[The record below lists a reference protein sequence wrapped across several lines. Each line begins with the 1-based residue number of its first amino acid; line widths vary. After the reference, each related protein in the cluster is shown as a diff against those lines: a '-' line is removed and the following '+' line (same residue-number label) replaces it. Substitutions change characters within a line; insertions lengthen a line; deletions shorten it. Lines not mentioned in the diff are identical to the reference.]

1 MLKTSK
7 KNKLVFIS
15 ILLVIVCG
23 FIFCSTNFFQSKQMA
38 EIQTI
43 ERTIEINR
51 TAVDYQSIL
60 DEFEDSELETKGA
73 LTTFVGYKS
82 IDLAELDGIDLVSD
96 TDISDTKVNVKY
108 NFSYDK
114 ETNIVTLSAELKDEL
129 GEIHIDTITGA
140 AFINEDGE
148 IDAVMNVDGEGILLS
163 EMKNAGIIDNCGWFK
178 RLIKKVVK
186 VVAVVAVVSV
196 VAAAT
201 AAVVVATAGA
211 AAPALVAAGVGVVST
226 GITASA
232 VAGTAIAAGA
242 AAAAVTAGVGLG
254 MAIGETVEE
263 IKSADNNLSIG
274 KEGIDKGSMDLIKN
288 IAKTATIASLRE
300 MTRAYHVAFAV
311 SQKFNENGTSYNAG
325 DLYISKQSLTF
336 DEAYAVLCA
345 AGLINSIEDVTKNT
359 DIINS
364 VKNIL
369 ARNQFGALVDLIK
382 NYQNKGYF
390 KNNRV
395 GIYADSVEAAATL
408 AVVTGA
414 FINQV
419 DIGLVGMGGTGGYY
433 HFHDLNH
440 NIHIWYGNRIV

>member
-7 KNKLVFIS
+7 KNKLAFIS

-38 EIQTI
+38 ETQTI

-60 DEFEDSELETKGA
+60 DEFEDSELETKGT

-82 IDLAELDGIDLVSD
+82 IDLAELDGIDLVSE

-163 EMKNAGIIDNCGWFK
+163 EMKNAGMIDNCGWFK

-211 AAPALVAAGVGVVST
+211 AVPALVAAGVGVVST

-254 MAIGETVEE
+254 MAIGETVANSREE
-263 IKSADNNLSIG
+263 T
-274 KEGIDKGSMDLIKN
+274 KEQTNTDTISDTSNKKVVIFPLIPE
-288 IAKTATIASLRE
+288 T
-300 MTRAYHVAFAV
+300 FAPRGLIM
-311 SQKFNENGTSYNAG
+311 KIYPGTSNGRFIKWFDASG
-325 DLYISKQSLTF
+325 IMIFEWDEDLTNGSHYHIMAHDGLHYLPGTIVP
-336 DEAYAVLCA
+336 EPYA
-345 AGLINSIEDVTKNT
+345 SM
-359 DIINS
+359 
-364 VKNIL
+364 
-369 ARNQFGALVDLIK
+369 
-382 NYQNKGYF
+382 YF
-390 KNNRV
+390 
-395 GIYADSVEAAATL
+395 
-408 AVVTGA
+408 
-414 FINQV
+414 
-419 DIGLVGMGGTGGYY
+419 
-433 HFHDLNH
+433 
-440 NIHIWYGNRIV
+440 

>member
-60 DEFEDSELETKGA
+60 DEFEDSELETKGT
-73 LTTFVGYKS
+73 LTTFVGYKN

-96 TDISDTKVNVKY
+96 NDISDTKVNVKY

-163 EMKNAGIIDNCGWFK
+163 EMKSAGMIDNCGWFK
-178 RLIKKVVK
+178 KLIKKVVK
-186 VVAVVAVVSV
+186 IVAVVAVVSV

-211 AAPALVAAGVGVVST
+211 AVPALVAAGVGVTTST
-226 GITASA
+226 AVGLAAGATACALFAATIGMSA
-232 VAGTAIAAGA
+232 IKAGTAFAEKLADGVEQVVDK
-242 AAAAVTAGVGLG
+242 VTGKVICL
-254 MAIGETVEE
+254 I
-263 IKSADNNLSIG
+263 LS
-274 KEGIDKGSMDLIKN
+274 GIEF
-288 IAKTATIASLRE
+288 ATIAYVESSIKDLKVNEYKFVVFVNGLAYITINTFDLTKAVWGLRLGLNTYCVDSAGAKLAAQDAGNGKE
-300 MTRAYHVAFAV
+300 PRYHVKHNLDK
-311 SQKFNENGTSYNAG
+311 SGNLKF
-325 DLYISKQSLTF
+325 
-336 DEAYAVLCA
+336 
-345 AGLINSIEDVTKNT
+345 
-359 DIINS
+359 
-364 VKNIL
+364 
-369 ARNQFGALVDLIK
+369 
-382 NYQNKGYF
+382 
-390 KNNRV
+390 
-395 GIYADSVEAAATL
+395 GIYFDHYHPFL
-408 AVVTGA
+408 NAVTIDALGFEIPVGHA
-414 FINQV
+414 FFGVPSIN
-419 DIGLVGMGGTGGYY
+419 I
-433 HFHDLNH
+433 
-440 NIHIWYGNRIV
+440 

>member
-7 KNKLVFIS
+7 NNKLAFIS

-60 DEFEDSELETKGA
+60 DEFEDSELETKGT

-129 GEIHIDTITGA
+129 GETHIDTITGA

-148 IDAVMNVDGEGILLS
+148 IDAVMNVDDEGILLS
-163 EMKNAGIIDNCGWFK
+163 EMKNAGMIDNCGWFK

-211 AAPALVAAGVGVVST
+211 AAPALVAAGVGVTTST
-226 GITASA
+226 AVGLAAGATAGALFAATIGMSA
-232 VAGTAIAAGA
+232 IKAGTAFAEKLADGVEQVVDK
-242 AAAAVTAGVGLG
+242 VTGKVICL
-254 MAIGETVEE
+254 I
-263 IKSADNNLSIG
+263 LS
-274 KEGIDKGSMDLIKN
+274 GIEF
-288 IAKTATIASLRE
+288 ATIAYVESSIKDLKVNEYKFVAQDAGNGKEPR
-300 MTRAYHVAFAV
+300 YHVKHNLDK
-311 SQKFNENGTSYNAG
+311 SGNLKF
-325 DLYISKQSLTF
+325 
-336 DEAYAVLCA
+336 
-345 AGLINSIEDVTKNT
+345 
-359 DIINS
+359 
-364 VKNIL
+364 
-369 ARNQFGALVDLIK
+369 
-382 NYQNKGYF
+382 
-390 KNNRV
+390 
-395 GIYADSVEAAATL
+395 GIYFDHYHPFL
-408 AVVTGA
+408 NAVTIDALGFEIPVGHA
-414 FINQV
+414 FFGVASIN
-419 DIGLVGMGGTGGYY
+419 I
-433 HFHDLNH
+433 
-440 NIHIWYGNRIV
+440 